1 MSLAEDRENFFE
13 LAKESGMAE
22 DLSKFAKVFG
32 RFQAA
37 SIELKDGRSAAYT
50 IPQNIKLKPLN
61 TPDSQPL
68 SSVPIGAEHP
78 SVVKQTSQYA
88 RFRNK

>member
-1 MSLAEDRENFFE
+1 MSLAEDREKFFE

-22 DLSKFAKVFG
+22 DLAKFAKVFG

-50 IPQNIKLKPLN
+50 IPRI
-61 TPDSQPL
+61 S
-68 SSVPIGAEHP
+68 I
-78 SVVKQTSQYA
+78 
-88 RFRNK
+88 